1 MPTAET
7 VIVSSIT
14 CHCELSC
21 SKGTVC
27 KSTKEE
33 TLIQTVTKKKTKNQ
47 PKPKPK
53 NPRENSVKIKYFS
66 LPEH

>member
-33 TLIQTVTKKKTKNQ
+33 TLIQTVTKKK
-47 PKPKPK
+47 KPKT
-53 NPRENSVKIKYFS
+53 NPNQNQKTQEKIV
-66 LPEH
+66 